1 MIQHVIKLMTDRHS
15 AYTDLLTR
23 HRAMLWHLCW
33 ERANGDYDRCQD
45 LLQEVSI
52 QLWEN
57 FGKLRPDAGTRQ
69 ERAWVRWQARSVFY
83 QMGRKRTLPTVP
95 ITDENTNTLADE
107 ESKHRKELID
117 GLISSLT
124 PDEQRMMRLFLEG
137 YRGDEIGAAMGLNRD
152 AVYQRMRRT
161 IQKMRRVALILLA
174 LLVTTVVAVAVVP
187 EWRQHFFGKGGDEEN
202 LIDTIP
208 TQTEP
213 TPQKRDTIPSTNKVR
228 RTPKA
233 KPEPLEKLPPLD
245 IISFMDSG
253 DETVQPPDDDEP
265 TVSLDGTRLTI
276 TGVDGE
282 LIRLFDCTGN
292 LVAAQKATVICTI
305 DLFPS
310 TSAFKGLASNGSA
323 IATGSCNDYILQ
335 IGDRPAMKIQLR

>member
-1 MIQHVIKLMTDRHS
+1 MTDQHHT
-15 AYTDLLTR
+15 YTTLLER
-23 HRAMLWHLCW
+23 HRKMLWCMCW
-33 ERANGDYDRCQD
+33 KKANGNYDHCQD

-57 FGKLRPDAGTRQ
+57 LGKLRPNSTSWQ

-83 QMGRKRTLPTVP
+83 QIDRRKTLYTEPLTEDFFHS
-95 ITDENTNTLADE
+95 TADE
-107 ESKHRKELID
+107 ESVHRKELLD
-117 GLISSLT
+117 NLISTLT
-124 PDEQRMMRLFLEG
+124 PDEQQMMQLYLDG

-174 LLVTTVVAVAVVP
+174 LLVTAVVAVAVVP

-310 TSAFKGLASNGSA
+310 TSAFNGLASNGSA